1 MTKIMKKKMKAD
13 DKSIRLYENHDYECK
28 FAPPFTHI
36 LTIFKRFYPRW
47 NHSQSSESALFVLV
61 RKDAIPSL
69 STERYSLEIYNL
81 YTGSHLTF
89 YT

>member
-1 MTKIMKKKMKAD
+1 MTKIMKKKMKD

-69 STERYSLEIYNL
+69 STERYSLEIYRFTHEIYL
-81 YTGSHLTF
+81 YIYF
-89 YT
+89 